1 MLKNH
6 SMRKTIQQLTERI
19 LSEGRISFEDA
30 YRLLSVENNDLFF
43 LLDAANR
50 IRIRFRANKISL
62 CAITNAKSGDC
73 SEDCAFCSQSWHYNT
88 NIKTYPL
95 ILKREIL
102 KRARLA
108 SDSGAHRFCIVI
120 SGKGIET
127 NEELNQI
134 CDTIKQIKKEFPHL
148 KMDASLGYLDFS
160 TAKRLKDAGL
170 DRYNHNLETTEDFFA
185 NICTTHTFQDRLKTV
200 KILKDVGI
208 EVCCGGIFGLGETEK
223 QRVEFAFTLRELD
236 VDCIPLNFLN
246 PIKGTP
252 LEDNQQTEPLGLLKI
267 IAIFRFILPQ
277 KQIRICAGR
286 QKNLRS
292 LQSMIF
298 IAGADAIIL
307 GDYLTTKG
315 GLPSEDL
322 QMLTDLGLDFTP
334 LEKYL

>member
-1 MLKNH
+1 
-6 SMRKTIQQLTERI
+6 MRKIIEGLTEKV
-19 LSEGRISFEDA
+19 LSGKQIAHEDA
-30 YRLLSVENNDLFF
+30 YRLLFLEDSDLFV
-43 LLDAANR
+43 LLDSANR
-50 IRIRFRANKISL
+50 IRSKFRANKVSL

-73 SEDCAFCSQSWHYNT
+73 SQDCSFCSQSSHCNT

-95 ILKREIL
+95 ISKKEIL

-108 SDSGAHRFCIVI
+108 SDSRAHRFCIVI

-134 CDTIKQIKKEFPHL
+134 CDTIRQIKKEFSHL
-148 KMDASLGYLDFS
+148 KMDASLGCLDFS

-185 NICTTHTFQDRLKTV
+185 NICTTHTFKDRLQTV
-200 KILKDVGI
+200 KILKEVGI

-223 QRVEFAFTLRELD
+223 QRVEFAFTLRELE

-246 PIKGTP
+246 TIKGTP
-252 LEDNQQTEPLGLLKI
+252 LEHSLPVRPLELLKT

-277 KQIRICAGR
+277 KQIRICGGR
-286 QKNLRS
+286 QRNLRS

-315 GLPSEDL
+315 GSPSEDL
-322 QMLTDLGLDFTP
+322 QMLTDLGLDFSFEDVSQRRT
-334 LEKYL
+334 Y

>member
-1 MLKNH
+1 MQ
-6 SMRKTIQQLTERI
+6 STIGEFLEKV
-19 LSEGRISFEDA
+19 LSGGQISVGDIH
-30 YRLLSVENNDLFF
+30 RLLSVDNNDLFS

-50 IRIRFRANKISL
+50 IRSKFRANKISL
-62 CAITNAKSGDC
+62 CSITNAKSGDC
-73 SEDCAFCSQSWHYNT
+73 PEDCSFCSQSSHYNT

-95 ILKREIL
+95 ISKSEIL
-102 KRARLA
+102 KKARFA

-120 SGKGIET
+120 SGKGVET

-148 KMDASLGYLDFS
+148 KMDASLGCLDLP
-160 TAKRLKDAGL
+160 TAKRLKQAGL
-170 DRYNHNLETTEDFFA
+170 DRYNHNLETTEDFFES
-185 NICTTHTFQDRLKTV
+185 ICTTHTFRDRLKTI

-223 QRVEFAFTLRELD
+223 QRVEFAFTLRDLD

-252 LEDNQQTEPLGLLKI
+252 LENSQQIEPLGLLKI
-267 IAIFRFILPQ
+267 IAIFRFILPK
-277 KQIRICAGR
+277 KQIRICGGR
-286 QKNLRS
+286 QESLKS

-298 IAGADAIIL
+298 TAGADAIIL

-315 GLPSEDL
+315 SLPGEDL
-322 QMLTDLGLDFTP
+322 QMLTDLELDFSH
-334 LEKYL
+334 ENIS